1 MIWTLSILDMKNNK
15 NDNLPRI
22 FFVQQNPEAF
32 NKIKSSRK
40 SETSFPEWNDKSF
53 FIENGGNRGNLVWQ
67 ESPFRIFSYDTL
79 NSRAGMFWELYEN
92 RKNIDDEFDF
102 IILNQACWISG
113 GQFQPYKFLNST
125 LRFKKCK
132 VISLG
137 NGCVK
142 NGYLNSNPN
151 LSKSFFHPS
160 VLETL
165 KWISDNVEIFSV
177 RGESTK
183 QTLKEILNIDSIAL
197 GCPSAYAFPNS
208 INNISLPPFEDSI
221 LATASYLN
229 QNSPH
234 LKVFNQFKST
244 NYFSQSYFGF
254 DSPSNIEFPPGANIS
269 DVIDVKINEASGE
282 VLNYQFKIEGI
293 DKMYA
298 SNDVDNWRGVLS
310 MHDYYIGSRIHC
322 AILSLQAGVFPFIY
336 YDDERP
342 LEIASLI
349 GMPHLNSKIHNSYRL
364 DEVFNQAKL
373 NLFKQKYLKQFNLFK
388 KTMSASGLL
397 FK

>member
-1 MIWTLSILDMKNNK
+1 MKNNK

-22 FFVQQNPEAF
+22 FFVGQYPGVF
-32 NKIKSSRK
+32 NKIKSPYK
-40 SETSFPEWNDKSF
+40 SETYSSEWNDRSF
-53 FIENGGNRGNLVWQ
+53 FGENGGNRGNLVWQ
-67 ESPFRIFSYDTL
+67 ESVFRIFSYDTL
-79 NSRAGMFWELYEN
+79 NSRTGSFKELYEN

-102 IILNQACWISG
+102 IILNMACWINDRL
-113 GQFQPYKFLNST
+113 FQPHSFFNST
-125 LRFKKCK
+125 LKFKKCK

-137 NGCVK
+137 NGCE
-142 NGYLNSNPN
+142 NNQYLNSNPN

-183 QTLKEILNIDSIAL
+183 QTLKEILNIDSVAL

-208 INNISLPPFEDSI
+208 INNISLPSFEDSI

-229 QNSPH
+229 PNSPH

-254 DSPSNIEFPPGANIS
+254 DSPSNIEFPPGTNIS
-269 DVIDVKINEASGE
+269 DIVDVKINEANGE
-282 VLNYQFKIEGI
+282 VLNYPFKIDGI
-293 DKMYA
+293 DKIYA

-322 AILSLQAGVFPFIY
+322 SILSLQAGIFPFIY

-349 GMPHLNSKIHNSYRL
+349 GMPHLNSKIHDSYKL
-364 DEVFNQAKL
+364 DEIFNEANL
-373 NLFKQKYLKQFNLFK
+373 NFFKQKYLKQFNLFK
-388 KTMSASGLL
+388 KTMNASGLSL
-397 FK
+397 R